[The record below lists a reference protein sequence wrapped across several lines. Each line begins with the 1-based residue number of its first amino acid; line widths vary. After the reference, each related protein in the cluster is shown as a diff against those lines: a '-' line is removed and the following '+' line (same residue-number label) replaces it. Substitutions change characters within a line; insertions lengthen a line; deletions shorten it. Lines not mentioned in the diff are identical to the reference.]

1 MTIEEMLES
10 DDWEIFELGLKLK
23 EERDGAVSIVE
34 RMQYYRR
41 IQEKAYSKI
50 YKQFERD
57 AYKSIF
63 NFIENL

>member
-23 EERDGAVSIVE
+23 EEKDGAISIVE

-50 YKQFERD
+50 YKQFEQQLMFGSKKISKR
-57 AYKSIF
+57 
-63 NFIENL
+63 